1 MMKDRRQA
9 FIEQPGI
16 SPTVKLGQRAIIDA
30 GAILG
35 YSPSRGQEYQL
46 TIGPDARIRSG
57 TVIYGASWIGS
68 GLETGHNVVIREE
81 NVIGDSFCVW
91 NNSAVDYGCRIGN
104 GVRIHNNVYV
114 AQYTVIEDDVFLAPG
129 VIIANDPH
137 PICTKC
143 MRGPTINRGAR
154 IGVNATLLPGITV
167 GEYSLVGAGSVVTV
181 DVSPHTVVYGVAAR
195 PAKAID
201 ELERPLN
208 LVDRP
213 YLQGRDVRT
222 RERKAK

>member
-1 MMKDRRQA
+1 VRNAVVGGGSQ
-9 FIEQPGI
+9 
-16 SPTVKLGQRAIIDA
+16 IDESVL
-30 GAILG
+30 LG
-35 YSPSRGQEYQL
+35 YPTGRKIEVL
-46 TIGPDARIRSG
+46 KTVIGDRARIRSN
-57 TVIYGASWIGS
+57 TVIYTNVVIGDD
-68 GLETGHNVVIREE
+68 LETGHNV
-81 NVIGDSFCVW
+81 IGDSFRVW

-143 MRGPTINRGAR
+143 MRGPTIKRGAR

-167 GEYSLVGAGSVVTV
+167 GDYSLVGAGSVVTV
-181 DVSPHTVVYGVAAR
+181 DVPPHTVVYGVPAR

-201 ELERPLN
+201 ELECPLN

-213 YLQGRDVRT
+213 YLQGRDVQT
-222 RERKAK
+222 RERKAM